1 MQSLPKK
8 EYILYIPS
16 YNKYVT
22 GVSDNYVLM
31 KSSKDEALHFSTK
44 SNAIEF
50 IKNNKLKTEDY
61 RIVSLNNSFYLIVNL
76 LLFTTCSVLS
86 MVDGSIS
93 LYFWSKV
100 LYNAL
105 IILAIVFNCRYK

>member
-8 EYILYIPS
+8 GYILYIPS

-22 GVSDNYVLM
+22 GISDKYVLM
-31 KSSKDEALHFSTK
+31 KSSKNEALHFSSENSAYVFLEK
-44 SNAIEF
+44 
-50 IKNNKLKTEDY
+50 NKLSQQDY
-61 RIVSLNNSFYLIVNL
+61 EVKALNNSFYIIVNL

-93 LYFWSKV
+93 IYFWSKV
-100 LYNAL
+100 LYNGL
-105 IILAIVFNCRYK
+105 IILAIVFNCKYN